1 MYRNMLG
8 KWRLSWLTAKLRRI
22 NPYLGSFITVAI
34 FLGAALSLP
43 QQTGQWSASVIFLMA
58 VFVSASL
65 WGFRQGIIVSFVAG
79 LAYDFFFIPPLY
91 SLDIDHWRN
100 ALSLLIFVLI
110 AASASLLAETLNRR
124 TCAARRDEVIA
135 KRLYSLSRRLGE
147 ADDITMIAETV
158 VASVGV
164 AVGAKT
170 ALLLPMEGGLVVA
183 AAHPTGASL
192 DRAELEAARQAH
204 ERNMPNGGPVT
215 QSKGITCVLL
225 PMDTSIGNEA
235 VLIVGE
241 TSRRPGLVPH
251 RMRIIEMLAG
261 QASSALK
268 RSALQKRAEEAR
280 VAAEAERLRASLLTS
295 ISHDLKSPLA
305 IILGSASSLQ
315 DLGASLDSSAAQD
328 LLHSILEEGERLNQ
342 FIANLLD
349 MSRVESEAVRPKR
362 QLADLNDIIGSA
374 LQHTGRALSG
384 HRTVLHVPDNIP
396 SIEIDPVLME
406 KALINILEN
415 AGNYTPPGTQ
425 ITLTVSQDSESI
437 AIQICDEGPGIPAT
451 ELPRLFDKFYRGAT
465 TAWKPAGTG
474 LGLAISRGFLEAMGG
489 AIAASNRQGKS
500 GAVFTIK
507 LPVRLTKAHR
517 SQAARTA
524 A

>member
-1 MYRNMLG
+1 
-8 KWRLSWLTAKLRRI
+8 
-22 NPYLGSFITVAI
+22 
-34 FLGAALSLP
+34 
-43 QQTGQWSASVIFLMA
+43 
-58 VFVSASL
+58 
-65 WGFRQGIIVSFVAG
+65 
-79 LAYDFFFIPPLY
+79 
-91 SLDIDHWRN
+91 
-100 ALSLLIFVLI
+100 
-110 AASASLLAETLNRR
+110 
-124 TCAARRDEVIA
+124 
-135 KRLYSLSRRLGE
+135 
-147 ADDITMIAETV
+147 
-158 VASVGV
+158 
-164 AVGAKT
+164 
-170 ALLLPMEGGLVVA
+170 MEGGLVVA

-204 ERNMPNGGPVT
+204 ERSMPNGGQVT
-215 QSKGITCVLL
+215 ESKGVTCVLL

-315 DLGASLDSSAAQD
+315 DLGASLDSMAAQD
-328 LLHSILEEGERLNQ
+328 LLHSILEQGERLNQ

-374 LQHTGRALSG
+374 LQHAGRALSG

-415 AGNYTPPGTQ
+415 AANYTPPGTQ

-437 AIQICDEGPGIPAT
+437 AIQISDEGPGIPAT

-465 TAWKPAGTG
+465 AAWKPAGTG

-489 AIAASNRQGKS
+489 AIAASNRQDRS
-500 GAVFTIK
+500 GAVFTIT
-507 LPVRLTKAHR
+507 LPARLAKAHR
-517 SQAARTA
+517 SQSALTA